1 MANRRWTI
9 LIVPEGCDA
18 PRSVRVSE
26 RGVRRAVAGAA
37 TALLLVVLGG
47 GLAVGRAFASVSDVR
62 IASMAAWGQTR
73 EAAALRQSLD
83 ALRDT
88 LAALGRRDRQLRL
101 AAGLPSGD
109 SSLLGE
115 PPRLVR
121 GEGSSL
127 GGVVGDFTDTRADVD
142 SLIRSANLLAAGF
155 DTVTTAINRNA
166 ARLASTPSIMPT
178 AGWLTSQFS
187 RSRFHPILHLSRP
200 HEGIDVAAPMGAP
213 VVAPAAGRVI
223 FAGVERGYGNV
234 LQIDHGNGIVTKFAH
249 LSRIGVRNGQQVS
262 RGQTV
267 AAVGNTGI
275 STGPHLHYE
284 IHVNGKVVDP
294 LTYVIPGAIPD

>member
-26 RGVRRAVAGAA
+26 RGMRRAAAGTV
-37 TALLLVVLGG
+37 TALLFVVLGG
-47 GLAVGRAFASVSDVR
+47 GLVVGRAFASVSDVR

-109 SSLLGE
+109 SSALGE
-115 PPRLVR
+115 PPRLAR

-127 GGVVGDFTDTRADVD
+127 AGPDFGGTRADVD

-155 DTVTTAINRNA
+155 DTVTSAINRNA
-166 ARLASTPSIMPT
+166 AKLASTPSIMPT

-213 VVAPAAGRVI
+213 VVAPASGQVI

-249 LSRIGVRNGQQVS
+249 LSRIGVRTGDRVT

-267 AAVGNTGI
+267 AAVGNTGL

-284 IHVNGKVVDP
+284 IHVNGRVVDP

>member
-18 PRSVRVSE
+18 PRAVRVSE
-26 RGVRRAVAGAA
+26 RGVKRAATGAA
-37 TALLLVVLGG
+37 AALLFVVLGG

-62 IASMAAWGQTR
+62 IASMAAWGQTH

-109 SSLLGE
+109 SSALGE
-115 PPRLVR
+115 PPRLAR
-121 GEGSSL
+121 GEGSAL
-127 GGVVGDFTDTRADVD
+127 ADGGYTGTRADVD

-155 DTVTTAINRNA
+155 DTVTSAINRNA
-166 ARLASTPSIMPT
+166 AKLASTPSIMPT

-213 VVAPAAGRVI
+213 VVAPAAGQVI
-223 FAGVERGYGNV
+223 FAGQEHGYGNV

-249 LSRIGVRNGQQVS
+249 LSRINVRTGERVT

-267 AAVGNTGI
+267 AAVGNTGL

>member
-26 RGVRRAVAGAA
+26 RGMRRAAAGTV
-37 TALLLVVLGG
+37 TALLFVVLGG
-47 GLAVGRAFASVSDVR
+47 GLVVGRAFASVSDVR

-88 LAALGRRDRQLRL
+88 LAALGRRDRHLRL

-109 SSLLGE
+109 SSALGE
-115 PPRLVR
+115 PPRLAR

-127 GGVVGDFTDTRADVD
+127 GGPDFGGTRADVD

-155 DTVTTAINRNA
+155 DTVTSAINRNA
-166 ARLASTPSIMPT
+166 AKLASTPSIMPT

-213 VVAPAAGRVI
+213 VVAPASGQVI

-234 LQIDHGNGIVTKFAH
+234 LQIDHGNGIITKFAH
-249 LSRIGVRNGQQVS
+249 LSRIGVRTGDRVT

-267 AAVGNTGI
+267 AAVGNTGL

-284 IHVNGKVVDP
+284 IHVNGRVVDP

>member
-1 MANRRWTI
+1 
-9 LIVPEGCDA
+9 VPEGCDA
-18 PRSVRVSE
+18 PREVRVSE
-26 RGVRRAVAGAA
+26 RRLRRLATGAA
-37 TALLLVVLGG
+37 TALLFVVVGG
-47 GLAVGRAFASVSDVR
+47 GLAVGRVFASASDVR

-109 SSLLGE
+109 SSALGE
-115 PPRLVR
+115 PPRPAR
-121 GEGSSL
+121 GLGSSL
-127 GGVVGDFTDTRADVD
+127 EPDMTGTRADVD

-155 DTVTTAINRNA
+155 DTVTSAINRNA
-166 ARLASTPSIMPT
+166 DKMASTPSIMPT

-187 RSRFHPILHLSRP
+187 RSRFHPILHMSRP

-213 VVAPAAGRVI
+213 VVAPAAGRVV
-223 FAGVERGYGNV
+223 FAGVEHGYGNV

-249 LSRIGVRNGQQVS
+249 LSRIGVRNGDRVT

-267 AAVGNTGI
+267 AAVGNTGL

-284 IHVNGKVVDP
+284 IHVNGRVVDP